1 MNIQPGTLLGR
12 YEIRSLIGEGGMGQ
26 VYRAAD
32 TALAREVAIKVLR
45 PDLVRASDRLK
56 RFEQEAKAAGSLNH
70 PNILAIYDVGSHG
83 DAPYV
88 VSELLAG
95 ETLRDRLR
103 IGVLP
108 IRKSVDYAV
117 QVARG
122 LSAAH
127 AKGIVHRDIKPENLF
142 ITNDGQIKILDFGI
156 AKLTNP
162 LGEFGSDPE
171 SDTMH
176 MDTHPGV
183 VLGTAGYMAPEQV
196 RGEVADHRADIFS
209 FGVVFYEML
218 SGKRAF
224 ERESPVETMSAIL
237 KEEPVHFSETG
248 RIISPVFERI
258 VHHCL
263 EKKRD
268 DRFQSTRDLVFDLET
283 VAASN
288 LTETSSLGFHS
299 PVIARLRLVRRIPWP
314 ALAIFAI
321 LAALAG
327 GLYFGRRT
335 ATTAMPTY
343 HQLTFRR
350 GAVWSAR
357 FSSDERMVVY
367 SASLG
372 DNHLDLYSTQ
382 EGSTESR
389 SLELKDADLLA
400 VSSAG
405 EMAILLNR
413 YYVGHLISR
422 GTLARVPLGGGAPR
436 EVLDGVQQADWSP
449 DGQSLAIVR
458 YVDGRVRLEYP
469 IGKVI
474 YETSGYISYPRVS
487 PKGDQ
492 IAFFDHPGQWDNRG
506 WVAVVDLA
514 GKVKRLSGEWA
525 VAEGLAWSPDGKE
538 IWFTASKS
546 GEVSALY
553 AVTPSG
559 SERVVAR
566 VPINLLLHDISRDG
580 TVLMSSYR
588 FSVPIIGLPPG
599 ESTER
604 DLSWL
609 DAVGI
614 YDLSADGK
622 QFIFQYYGEGSGT
635 NYTSY
640 LRKTDGSPA
649 KRLGDGAAI
658 ALSPDGKWVISVV
671 NVPRQIVLLPTG
683 AGESRRLDR
692 TGIEDTQDNGWLP
705 DSNRVV
711 FTGRETGK
719 SPRTY
724 IQNVDG
730 SAPHAITPEGITG
743 TRVSPDGKLL
753 LVSDANG
760 KQMLLALEGGPIQDV
775 RGLTLDDK
783 VLGWATDSRSLY
795 VCKRAEVPVRIYRLN
810 YETGA
815 KELLR
820 EIMPSDPAGMLS
832 SPRVLITPDG
842 KSYIYQFERYLSELY
857 LVDGL
862 VKPRSILSF

>member
-1 MNIQPGTLLGR
+1 
-12 YEIRSLIGEGGMGQ
+12 MGQ

-45 PDLVRASDRLK
+45 PDLVRAKDRLK
-56 RFEQEAKAAGSLNH
+56 RFELEAKAAGSLNH
-70 PNILAIYDVGSHG
+70 PNILSIYDVGTHG

-88 VSELLAG
+88 VSELLDG
-95 ETLRDRLR
+95 ETLRERLK
-103 IGVLP
+103 IGLLP
-108 IRKSVDYAV
+108 VRKAVDYAV

-122 LSAAH
+122 LAAAH

-176 MDTHPGV
+176 LDTHPGV

-196 RGEVADHRADIFS
+196 RGEAADHRADIFS

-218 SGKRAF
+218 SGRRAF
-224 ERESPVETMSAIL
+224 ERDSPVETMSAIL
-237 KEEPVHFSETG
+237 TEEPDLSAGTG
-248 RIISPVFERI
+248 RTLAPFFARI

-283 VAASN
+283 VAASS
-288 LTETSSLGFHS
+288 LSGTSSLGLQS
-299 PVIARLRLVRRIPWP
+299 PEIPRRKLVQRLPWQLL
-314 ALAIFAI
+314 AVLAIFVA
-321 LAALAG
+321 LAA
-327 GLYFGRRT
+327 GLFFGRRT
-335 ATTAMPTY
+335 ATTIMPTY

-367 SASLG
+367 SASWN

-382 EGSTESR
+382 EDSTESR
-389 SLELKDADLLA
+389 SLSLKDADLLA
-400 VSSAG
+400 VSPAG

-413 YYVGHLISR
+413 TYIGHLISR
-422 GTLARVPLGGGAPR
+422 GTLARIPLGGGAPR

-449 DGQSLAIVR
+449 DGKSLAIVR
-458 YVDGRVRLEYP
+458 YVDSRVRLEYP

-474 YETSGYISYPRVS
+474 YETTGFISYPRVS

-492 IAFFDHPGQWDNRG
+492 IAFLDHPGQWDNRG
-506 WVAVVDLA
+506 WVAVVDLP
-514 GKVKRLSGEWA
+514 GKVRRLSGEWA
-525 VAEGLAWSPDGKE
+525 VAEGLAWSPDAKE

-553 AVTPSG
+553 AVTPAG
-559 SERVVAR
+559 SERAVAR
-566 VPINLLLHDISRDG
+566 VPINLLLHDISRNG
-580 TVLMSSYR
+580 TVLLSSYR
-588 FSVPIIGLPPG
+588 FSVPIIGLAPG

-692 TGIEDTQDNGWLP
+692 PGIEDNGDNGWLP
-705 DSNRVV
+705 DGKRVV
-711 FTGRETGK
+711 FTGRQQGQPE
-719 SPRTY
+719 RTF
-724 IQNVDG
+724 IQNIDG
-730 SAPHAITPEGITG
+730 SAPQPITPEGITG
-743 TRVSPDGKLL
+743 TFVSPDGKFL
-753 LVSDANG
+753 LVNDANG
-760 KQMLLALEGGPIQDV
+760 KRMLFVFGNTTTEDV
-775 RGLTLDDK
+775 KGLTSDDR
-783 VLGWATDSRSLY
+783 VLGWAADSQSLY
-795 VCKRAEVPVRIYRLN
+795 VCKRGEIPVRIYRLN
-810 YETGA
+810 CATGA
-815 KELLR
+815 KEPVR
-820 EIMPSDPAGMLS
+820 DIMPSDPAGMLS

-842 KSYIYQFERYLSELY
+842 KAYVYQFERYLSELY
-857 LVDGL
+857 LVDGMF
-862 VKPRSILSF
+862 KKGSIFSF